1 MEQVYERCAA
11 LDVHKAQV
19 TVCVHV
25 PDQAGERAELRAEFA
40 TMTSDLL
47 GLRDWLKGLGVT
59 HVAME
64 ATGVYWKP
72 VYYLLEDDFELLLV
86 NAQHVKNV
94 PGRKT
99 DVQDAQWLCQLL
111 EHGLLKSSF
120 VPPQPQ
126 RELRDL
132 TRYRK
137 SLVWERGREANR
149 LQKVLEDANIKLASV
164 ASRPL
169 GASGKAML
177 RELCEGNNDPVA
189 LADLAKGKLRAK
201 LPLLRQALEGRFRGH
216 HALLVSHLLAH
227 IEYLD
232 QTIGELSEEIEE
244 RMRPFAR
251 ERELLCTIPGVAE
264 RTAEVIRRVGSR
276 HESLRHAP
284 SCGELGGRLPRPRR
298 VRGQASLRQDA
309 QGRQLA
315 AGRPDRGG
323 QQRGRAHQ
331 RHLPARP
338 IPANTP
344 PPRPQEGDRRR
355 RPLDPRQRLPRAA
368 GGRLLPR
375 ARRRLLSDPRRPSAH
390 DPKAGASARTPGA
403 KRYARA
409 HGRGGGVNA
418 YF

>member
-1 MEQVYERCAA
+1 M
-11 LDVHKAQV
+11 
-19 TVCVHV
+19 
-25 PDQAGERAELRAEFA
+25 
-40 TMTSDLL
+40 
-47 GLRDWLKGLGVT
+47 
-59 HVAME
+59 
-64 ATGVYWKP
+64 
-72 VYYLLEDDFELLLV
+72 
-86 NAQHVKNV
+86 
-94 PGRKT
+94 
-99 DVQDAQWLCQLL
+99 
-111 EHGLLKSSF
+111 
-120 VPPQPQ
+120 PPKPQ

-264 RTAEVIRRVGSR
+264 RTAEVILAELGPDMSR
-276 HESLRHAP
+276 FATHRHAASWAAVCP
-284 SCGELGGRLPRPRR
+284 GHDESAGKRRSGKTRKGDSWLRVALIEAANSAAARTKDTYLRAQYLRIRRRRGHKKAIVAVAHSILVSAYHVLQEGVSYQELGGDYFLTREDRQRMTRRL
-298 VRGQASLRQDA
+298 V
-309 QGRQLA
+309 RQLERLGQSVTLEPMA
-315 AGRPDRGG
+315 A
-323 QQRGRAHQ
+323 
-331 RHLPARP
+331 
-338 IPANTP
+338 
-344 PPRPQEGDRRR
+344 E
-355 RPLDPRQRLPRAA
+355 A
-368 GGRLLPR
+368 G
-375 ARRRLLSDPRRPSAH
+375 
-390 DPKAGASARTPGA
+390 
-403 KRYARA
+403 
-409 HGRGGGVNA
+409 
-418 YF
+418 

>member
-1 MEQVYERCAA
+1 MERVYERCAA
-11 LDVHKAQV
+11 LDVHKQQV
-19 TVCVHV
+19 TACVHV
-25 PDQAGERAELRAEFA
+25 PDQTGARGELRAEFA
-40 TMTSDLL
+40 TMTGDLL

-111 EHGLLKSSF
+111 EHGLLRSSF
-120 VPPQPQ
+120 VPPKPI

-177 RELCEGNNDPVA
+177 RALCEGESDPEA
-189 LADLAKGKLRAK
+189 LADLAQGKLRAK
-201 LPLLRQALEGRFRGH
+201 LPALRAALEGRFREH

-232 QTIGELSEEIEE
+232 ETVAQLTAEIEE
-244 RMRPFAR
+244 RMRPFER
-251 ERELLCTIPGVAE
+251 QRELLCTIPGVAE
-264 RTAEVIRRVGSR
+264 RTAEVIIAELGPDVDRFPS
-276 HESLRHAP
+276 HRHAASWAAVCP
-284 SCGELGGRLPRPRR
+284 GHNESAGKRR
-298 VRGQASLRQDA
+298 SGKTRKGDRWLRVA
-309 QGRQLA
+309 LIEAANSA
-315 AGRPDRGG
+315 AGRTKDTTCGPSTCASSVG
-323 QQRGRAHQ
+323 AV
-331 RHLPARP
+331 
-338 IPANTP
+338 T
-344 PPRPQEGDRRR
+344 RRR
-355 RPLDPRQRLPRAA
+355 SSRSPTRSSSAPTTCSPRAA
-368 GGRLLPR
+368 PTTN
-375 ARRRLLSDPRRPSAH
+375 SAATTSY
-390 DPKAGASARTPGA
+390 DAKTASASRSA
-403 KRYARA
+403 SCASS
-409 HGRGGGVNA
+409 NA
-418 YF
+418 